1 MKSFKAKNSVILPW
15 YDKDL
20 IKLGHK
26 RNGNYNKW
34 IKSKLQSDH
43 DNYVSA
49 RTLYNF
55 TLRSKKSTYYKD
67 FVTDNSLSTKD
78 FWNKLNPYLN
88 PNKKQKI
95 SAALLSS
102 KEVNLTSAQDIVNS
116 FSNFFASI
124 LNSFKFLAFEVCI
137 NYTHNLFNSIPS
149 LVKLNDPSRAKFQL
163 DIITAQIVA
172 DKLGTL
178 NSKSAPGVVG
188 IESRIFKECNDEL
201 KEILADLFN
210 LCIKQNEFP
219 EEWKVSYITPI
230 YKGKNS
236 QSSLG
241 NYRPISI
248 ISPIAK
254 VFESIIGA
262 NIRKFLESNNLLHP
276 DQNGFREGRSCHLA
290 LNSMLDHWK
299 WHLDAKKHIIAIF
312 LDLSKAFDTV
322 DHELLLVKLR
332 YYGFGRN
339 SLDLLRSYLS
349 DRYSIVNFDG
359 KLSKKEKLKSGVPQ
373 GSVLGPLLFIIFIND
388 MCHLQLN
395 SKKSIFADDTTL
407 YCSGVSIQS
416 IISFLE
422 ADLCVSQYG

>member
-1 MKSFKAKNSVILPW
+1 MFPVV
-15 YDKDL
+15 DL
-20 IKLGHK
+20 
-26 RNGNYNKW
+26 
-34 IKSKLQSDH
+34 
-43 DNYVSA
+43 
-49 RTLYNF
+49 
-55 TLRSKKSTYYKD
+55 
-67 FVTDNSLSTKD
+67 TD
-78 FWNKLNPYLN
+78 
-88 PNKKQKI
+88 
-95 SAALLSS
+95 
-102 KEVNLTSAQDIVNS
+102 
-116 FSNFFASI
+116 
-124 LNSFKFLAFEVCI
+124 
-137 NYTHNLFNSIPS
+137 
-149 LVKLNDPSRAKFQL
+149 
-163 DIITAQIVA
+163 
-172 DKLGTL
+172 
-178 NSKSAPGVVG
+178 
-188 IESRIFKECNDEL
+188 
-201 KEILADLFN
+201 LADLFN

-373 GSVLGPLLFIIFIND
+373 GSVLGP
-388 MCHLQLN
+388 
-395 SKKSIFADDTTL
+395 
-407 YCSGVSIQS
+407 
-416 IISFLE
+416 
-422 ADLCVSQYG
+422 